1 VGLEDGAYDMTI
13 LERTPASGPAAPP
26 PAERRAGPS
35 RRSGAALLGRLVA
48 PGLATAGQL
57 AQAAFTLVGAS
68 VIIWLLSAVSPVD
81 PAQRVLATR
90 GIRSPSPEQLETVRR
105 ELGLESGLLERYGD
119 WIVGVLQGNLGTSY
133 ISGRPVTVEIMER
146 LGATFVLAG
155 TALCL
160 ILVVASVLGM
170 ASAAIQG
177 GSTDLAVRMLTIFCA
192 AVPSFIVALVFI
204 QVFVIRMGVGVA
216 LADGSL
222 AQVLL
227 PAACVAISAVAI
239 PTRVLRG
246 SLLEGLDQRYALVA
260 RGRGGGRLYI
270 LLRHALPNSIIPFL
284 HAMALT
290 AAWMIGGTVVV
301 EAVFNWPGVGSYL
314 VQSIQMG
321 DLPVIQAIV
330 LLATASYIAASLV
343 ADLATSMIDPRTR
356 SRS

>member
-1 VGLEDGAYDMTI
+1 MTI
-13 LERTPASGPAAPP
+13 LERTSTSDPGKSPS
-26 PAERRAGPS
+26 AELRPGPS
-35 RRSGAALLGRLVA
+35 PRSGATLLGRVVSPVLTIA
-48 PGLATAGQL
+48 SQL
-57 AQAAFTLVGAS
+57 AQATLTLAGAS
-68 VIIWLLSAVSPVD
+68 MVIWLLSAVSPVD

-105 ELGLESGLLERYGD
+105 ELGLESGILARYGE
-119 WIVGVLQGNLGTSY
+119 WVTGVLQWNFGTSY
-133 ISGRPVTVEIMER
+133 ISGRSVTVEITER

-160 ILVVASVLGM
+160 VLVVASFLGLS
-170 ASAAIQG
+170 SAAIRG
-177 GSTDLAVRMLTIFCA
+177 GSADLAVRMLTIFCA

-204 QVFVIRMGVGVA
+204 QVFVIRMGIGFA

-270 LLRHALPNSIIPFL
+270 LLRHALPNSVIPFL

-301 EAVFNWPGVGSYL
+301 EAVFNWPGVGSFL

-343 ADLATSMIDPRTR
+343 ADLATTLIDPRTR
-356 SRS
+356 AAS

>member
-1 VGLEDGAYDMTI
+1 MTI
-13 LERTPASGPAAPP
+13 LERSTASGPTPLP
-26 PAERRAGPS
+26 PAERGAGH
-35 RRSGAALLGRLVA
+35 GQH
-48 PGLATAGQL
+48 PGLALLRRSAVPALATTGQL
-57 AQAAFTLVGAS
+57 AQAACTLFGAS
-68 VIIWLLSAVSPVD
+68 VIIWMLSAVSPVD
-81 PAQRVLATR
+81 PAQRVLASR
-90 GIRSPSPEQLETVRR
+90 GIRSPSPEQLLAMRG
-105 ELGLESGLLERYGD
+105 ELGLEAGLLERYGNWTAGLLRGD
-119 WIVGVLQGNLGTSY
+119 FGTSY
-133 ISGRPVTVEIMER
+133 ISGRPVTVEVVER

-160 ILVVASVLGM
+160 VLVTAVLLGL

-192 AVPSFIVALVFI
+192 AIPSFIVALVFI
-204 QVFVIRMGVGVA
+204 QVFVIRMGIGVA

-270 LLRHALPNSIIPFL
+270 LLRHALPNSVIPFL

-314 VQSIQMG
+314 VQAIQMG

-343 ADLATSMIDPRTR
+343 ADLATTMIDPRTKAR
-356 SRS
+356 S